1 MTMVLAD
8 KPTGT
13 PKQPVPSTDKD
24 KSVKPTKSK
33 ENSVHSNIKEDP
45 SLPNAGSHYKDVTF
59 GIESTLDE

>member
-1 MTMVLAD
+1 MVLAD

-13 PKQPVPSTDKD
+13 PKQPVPDKD

-33 ENSVHSNIKEDP
+33 ENSVHPNIKEDP